1 MVSVGICQKKM
12 GNTMDIVICDDEALA
27 RERLV
32 RMVTHLG
39 HCVVAQANNGKQA
52 IAAVEKFRPDVI
64 LLDIRMPELNGL
76 DCAVQLSQ
84 LETPPAIVF
93 CTAFDQYAIDAFKTH
108 AIAYLLKPIPL
119 EDLQHALHKA
129 TRLNQAQLQALPVQ
143 TQNLNSPTQHT
154 TRQNIVARTHR
165 GVELIPVEDIY
176 YFFADQKYVM
186 VRHKHGQV
194 LIDETLKELENEF
207 ADVFIR
213 IHRNAL
219 ISLKH
224 LEGLEMLA
232 NGQYQV
238 RCREIDEKLLIS
250 RRHLPH
256 IKERMQKL

>member
-1 MVSVGICQKKM
+1 MANDDICQKKM

-32 RMVTHLG
+32 RMATQLG
-39 HCVVAQANNGKQA
+39 HRVIAQASNGKQA
-52 IAAVEKFRPDVI
+52 IAAVEKFRPEVI
-64 LLDIRMPELNGL
+64 LLDIRMPEMNGL
-76 DCAVQLSQ
+76 DCAVWLSQ

-108 AIAYLLKPIPL
+108 AIAYLLKPIPFD
-119 EDLQHALHKA
+119 DLQHALHKA
-129 TRLNQAQLQALPVQ
+129 TRLNQAQLHALPIHNNAGN
-143 TQNLNSPTQHT
+143 TS

-176 YFFADQKYVM
+176 YFYADQKYVT
-186 VRHKHGQV
+186 VRHKNGEV

-207 ADVFIR
+207 SADFIR

-224 LEGLEMLA
+224 LEGLEMLT
-232 NGQYQV
+232 NGQYQA

-256 IKERMQKL
+256 IKEKIQKL